1 MEIKLLK
8 TIEEYTSL
16 TIHELSEHLNQN
28 SLQTLSQIAHIREI
42 APDLIK
48 SDNGK
53 YQLSN
58 QLNWLNQEKLKT
70 SLAANNH
77 PLVILDSI
85 PSTNSYALE
94 NINTLADKTII
105 SCDWQYAGR
114 GRFERRWLSTIAH
127 DLTVSFVYHFERDIN
142 ILLLPL
148 VSAIAVNRLL
158 KNQSIKN
165 KIKWPND
172 IYVDQQKVAGIL
184 VESRISSDKSKV
196 VIGVGLDNFKNWER
210 NQLLIDLAAVL
221 DNIISEFVLF
231 GFALIRR
238 EWLDNCIHLNEEVSL
253 IENGSEIAR
262 GIHHDIGTNG
272 ELIIKT
278 QNQLQSYS
286 SSLISLKTK

>member
-8 TIEEYTSL
+8 TLEEYTSL

-28 SLQTLSQIAHIREI
+28 SLQTLSQIAHISEI

-48 SDNGK
+48 SENGK
-53 YQLSN
+53 YSLTT
-58 QLNWLNQEKLKT
+58 QLNWLRQSQLET
-70 SLAANNH
+70 SLKNH
-77 PLVILDSI
+77 QLVLLDSV
-85 PSTNSYALE
+85 PSTNTYALD
-94 NINTLADKTII
+94 NINTLPDKTII

-127 DLTVSFVYHFERDIN
+127 DLTVSFIYHFERDVN

-172 IYVDQQKVAGIL
+172 IYVEQQKVAGIL
-184 VESRISSDKSKV
+184 VESRISSNKSKV
-196 VIGVGLDNFKNWER
+196 VIGVGLDNFRNWER
-210 NQLLIDLAAVL
+210 NQLLIDLTTVL
-221 DNIISEFVLF
+221 DNILSEFVLF

-238 EWLDNCIHLNEEVSL
+238 EWLDNCMHINDEVSL

-278 QNQLQSYS
+278 ENQLQSYS

>member
-53 YQLSN
+53 YQLSK

-70 SLAANNH
+70 SLANNH

-85 PSTNSYALE
+85 PSTNTYALE
-94 NINTLADKTII
+94 NINTLAAKTII
-105 SCDWQYAGR
+105 SCNWQYAGR

-127 DLTVSFVYHFERDIN
+127 DLTVSFVYHFERDVN

-158 KNQSIKN
+158 KNYSITN

-184 VESRISSDKSKV
+184 VESRISTNMSKV
-196 VIGVGLDNFKNWER
+196 VIGIGLDNFRNWER
-210 NQLLIDLAAVL
+210 NQLLADLTLVL
-221 DNIISEFVLF
+221 DNILSEFVLF

-238 EWLDNCIHLNEEVSL
+238 EWLDNCMHLNEEVSL
-253 IENGSEIAR
+253 IENGVEIAR
-262 GIHHDIGTNG
+262 GIHYDIGTNG